1 MIMNNQQLYWRSNAL
16 LVYQTLLDDEPGLLW
31 RELLVAD
38 KDNILVAYGQWFR
51 CLADRQLGWHDYLLQ
66 QLLTTDNPF
75 TRQVQ
80 QTAWV
85 GLSEE
90 LRQAVHHDLLILREI
105 YHCSC
110 NQIAQWVTATT
121 GLETVAW
128 ADHLLSKNPSNL
140 AIILDQS
147 PDWVAVLPDLIK
159 HYRQFG
165 TGRFA
170 QFSAF
175 RSQQG
180 ELQGIADPDPIK
192 LQQLVGYSW
201 QQAAL
206 IQNTKALAA
215 GYSALNV
222 LLYGSR
228 GSGKSS
234 LVKALVHEFENLRL
248 IEVPKNELINL
259 PQILEQLRQ
268 LPQKFIIFVDDLSF
282 EADED
287 NFKALKVVLE
297 GGLVARPENIV
308 VYATSNRRHLIR
320 EFFADRPRPQD
331 SDEIHNWD
339 TVQEQLSFS
348 DRFGLTLTFEPAN
361 QETYL
366 QIVHHLAAGMEIKA
380 EDLTFRALQWAT
392 QQNGRSGRTARQF
405 VDFLQSEL
413 ADI

>member
-1 MIMNNQQLYWRSNAL
+1 MNNQQLHRRSKAL
-16 LVYQTLLDDEPGLLW
+16 LIYQAFLNDGPGRLW
-31 RELLVAD
+31 QDLLVAD
-38 KDNILVAYGQWFR
+38 KENISVVYGQWFR
-51 CLADRQLGWHDYLLQ
+51 CLADRQLGWQDYLIQ
-66 QLLTTDNPF
+66 QLLITDNPF

-80 QTAWV
+80 QTNWAN
-85 GLSEE
+85 LSPA
-90 LRQAVHHDLLILREI
+90 LQRAVQHDLVILREI
-105 YHCSC
+105 YSC
-110 NQIAQWVTATT
+110 NCSQIAQWVTATT
-121 GLETVAW
+121 GLATLAW
-128 ADHLLSKNPSNL
+128 ADHLPLKNLGDL
-140 AIILDQS
+140 ANILDQS
-147 PDWVAVLPDLIK
+147 PDWLVQLPHLIK
-159 HYRQFG
+159 HYCQFG

-175 RSQQG
+175 RSHQG
-180 ELQGIADPDPIK
+180 ELQGIADPDPIA
-192 LQQLVGYSW
+192 LQQLVGYDW

-206 IQNTKALAA
+206 LQNTKALVA
-215 GYSALNV
+215 GYPALNV

-248 IEVPKNELINL
+248 VEVPKNELINL
-259 PQILEQLRQ
+259 PQILEQLRN

-282 EADED
+282 EADE
-287 NFKALKVVLE
+287 NSFKALKVVLE
-297 GGLVARPENIV
+297 GGLVARPKNIV

-366 QIVHHLAAGMEIKA
+366 QIVQHLATGLDITA
-380 EDLTFRALQWAT
+380 ENLNFRALQWAT

-405 VDFLQSEL
+405 VDFLRSEL
-413 ADI
+413 VTA

>member
-1 MIMNNQQLYWRSNAL
+1 MNNQQLYWRSTSL
-16 LVYQTLLDDEPGLLW
+16 LIYQTYLDDEPGRLW
-31 RELLVAD
+31 QQLLVAD
-38 KDNILVAYGQWFR
+38 KNNILVTYGQWFR
-51 CLADRQLGWHDYLLQ
+51 CLADRQLGWQDYLIQ

-75 TRQVQ
+75 TKQVQ
-80 QTAWV
+80 RDSWAD
-85 GLSEE
+85 LSVE
-90 LRQAVHHDLLILREI
+90 LQQAVQHDLVILREI
-105 YHCSC
+105 YTCSC
-110 NQIAQWVTATT
+110 SQISQWVTATT
-121 GLETVAW
+121 GLKTVAW
-128 ADHLLSKNPSNL
+128 ADHIQSTNPSNL
-140 AIILDQS
+140 AQSLDLS
-147 PDWVAVLPDLIK
+147 PNWLEQLPDLIK
-159 HYRQFG
+159 HYGQFG

-192 LQQLVGYSW
+192 LQQLVGYGW

-206 IQNTKALAA
+206 LQNTKALVS
-215 GYSALNV
+215 GYPALNV

-248 IEVPKNELINL
+248 IEVPKNELMNL

-282 EADED
+282 EADE
-287 NFKALKVVLE
+287 NSFKALKVVLE

-366 QIVHHLAAGMEIKA
+366 QIVHHLAAGLDITPEK
-380 EDLTFRALQWAT
+380 LTFRALQWAT

-405 VDFLQSEL
+405 VDFLRSEL
-413 ADI
+413 ATAR

>member
-1 MIMNNQQLYWRSNAL
+1 MNNQQLYWRSNAL
-16 LVYQTLLDDEPGLLW
+16 LIYQTFLDDEPSRRW

-38 KDNILVAYGQWFR
+38 KDNMLVAYGLWFR
-51 CLADRQLGWHDYLLQ
+51 CLADRQLGWQDYLIQ
-66 QLLTTDNPF
+66 QLLITDNPF
-75 TRQVQ
+75 TNQAQ
-80 QTAWV
+80 QTNWADF
-85 GLSEE
+85 SAE
-90 LRQAVHHDLLILREI
+90 LQRAVQHDLAILREI
-105 YHCSC
+105 YSCSC
-110 NQIAQWVTATT
+110 SQIAQWVTATT

-128 ADHLLSKNPSNL
+128 ADHLPSKNLSNL
-140 AIILDQS
+140 ANILDQS
-147 PDWVAVLPDLIK
+147 TDWLAVLPALIQ

-175 RSQQG
+175 RSHQG
-180 ELQGIADPDPIK
+180 VLQGIADPDPIK
-192 LQQLVGYSW
+192 LQQLVGYGW
-201 QQAAL
+201 QQVAL
-206 IQNTKALAA
+206 MQNTKALVA
-215 GYSALNV
+215 GYPALNV

-248 IEVPKNELINL
+248 IEVPKNELMNL

-268 LPQKFIIFVDDLSF
+268 SPQKFIIFVDDLSF

-287 NFKALKVVLE
+287 SFKALKAVLQ

-320 EFFADRPRPQD
+320 EFFADRLRPQD

-366 QIVHHLAAGMEIKA
+366 KIVHHLAADLDIAA
-380 EDLTFRALQWAT
+380 ENLTFRALQWAT
-392 QQNGRSGRTARQF
+392 KQNGRSGRTARQF
-405 VDFLQSEL
+405 VDFLRSEL
-413 ADI
+413 ATI